1 MFFILLVQH
10 DFKKKKVLCDYHE
23 MRSCMKGKHTEN
35 NEYLRKKTAG
45 YIG

>member
-1 MFFILLVQH
+1 MVLKR
-10 DFKKKKVLCDYHE
+10 KKILCDYHE